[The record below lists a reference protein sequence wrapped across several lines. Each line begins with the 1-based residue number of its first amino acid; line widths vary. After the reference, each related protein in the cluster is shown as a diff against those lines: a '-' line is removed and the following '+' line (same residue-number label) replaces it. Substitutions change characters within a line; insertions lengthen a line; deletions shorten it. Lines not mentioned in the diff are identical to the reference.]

1 MPQPLLLGHVFQSL
15 PQQCPFWR
23 GPKPNTALE
32 VQHHQCDLNSD
43 QSMAGCSRAFPQF
56 PEWLIPGLH
65 GFSQVPVVTVDVF
78 WKFLKDSSYLKK
90 KKEAKC
96 FLGLETNWS
105 WAGCSQS
112 WLHPR
117 THQNCIKQG
126 LQGGA
131 CSSTDDFTAPR
142 ECHSDKHE
150 RDRTGTHPCDSI
162 RCHWNKVTTPGLRN
176 RPPATTPHC
185 YVCIQHT
192 SFSYNNIHCTSYFTS
207 KTVQAVLALRNC
219 SITITFVKKRLLSN
233 E

>member
-1 MPQPLLLGHVFQSL
+1 MTYPRTAWFLTSACSYCGCILKISKRQLLL
-15 PQQCPFWR
+15 
-23 GPKPNTALE
+23 E
-32 VQHHQCDLNSD
+32 
-43 QSMAGCSRAFPQF
+43 
-56 PEWLIPGLH
+56 
-65 GFSQVPVVTVDVF
+65 
-78 WKFLKDSSYLKK
+78 K